1 MVAISG
7 RVVEI
12 VVVEIVVEIEVKATV
27 EPRYYT
33 ILYNKPLQRQ
43 SRGPQCS
50 ILCGST
56 ILFTG
61 VSYSPISTV
70 LSYRPDLREGDY
82 MLSMAR
88 GLLEMRNV

>member
-27 EPRYYT
+27 EPRYNT

-50 ILCGST
+50 
-56 ILFTG
+56 
-61 VSYSPISTV
+61 TV
-70 LSYRPDLREGDY
+70 ETVG
-82 MLSMAR
+82 
-88 GLLEMRNV
+88 